1 MVALIHLE
9 IFSPFAICAIPPRVP
24 RLPTTAHSHSIPG
37 LRLPLPDAPSVYQ
50 CSTDKRRKRLDEDYV
65 EDAIDKVNGQR
76 VTLLKDLVDEILDP
90 TPEEEL
96 AQLNRKTKQPDHI
109 ILQALRMVAKHVRT
123 IPNEEVA
130 AKTGALQ
137 ALCKLTIE
145 AVKEANSAS
154 TELQRIKEHADK
166 MRMEQAK
173 LDQKTKSK
181 VPTLQDVMAKVAK
194 KQTQEEE

>member
-1 MVALIHLE
+1 MSVAE
-9 IFSPFAICAIPPRVP
+9 PP
-24 RLPTTAHSHSIPG
+24 SI
-37 LRLPLPDAPSVYQ
+37 YQ
-50 CSTDKRRKRLDEDYV
+50 HSTDKRRKRLDEDFV
-65 EDAIDKVNGQR
+65 EDTIDKVNGQR
-76 VTLLKDLVDEILDP
+76 VTLMSGLVDEILDP

-96 AQLNRKTKQPDHI
+96 RQENRKTKQPDHI

-173 LDQKTKSK
+173 LDQKSNTK
-181 VPTLQDVMAKVAK
+181 VPTLQDVMARVTRKPK
-194 KQTQEEE
+194 EDGE